1 VVECFLV
8 GIVLFP
14 LGEVADVPLAFHVSG
29 PSGCALH
36 YFDHIQ
42 TLAQNPL
49 RSNAESKPLSYV

>member
-1 VVECFLV
+1 MRPGRRRAVSIGC
-8 GIVLFP
+8 
-14 LGEVADVPLAFHVSG
+14 EVADVPLAFHVSC

>member
-1 VVECFLV
+1 VVECCLIGV
-8 GIVLFP
+8 VLFP
-14 LGEVADVPLAFHVSG
+14 VSEVADVALTFHVSG